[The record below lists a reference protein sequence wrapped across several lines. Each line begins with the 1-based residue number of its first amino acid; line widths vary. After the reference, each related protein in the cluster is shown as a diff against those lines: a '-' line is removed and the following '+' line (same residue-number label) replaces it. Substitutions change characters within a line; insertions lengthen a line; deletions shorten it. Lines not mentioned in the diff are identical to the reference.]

1 MLGNAS
7 KTWPRHQREWFAFA
21 DWSRAIR
28 GVPLKSH
35 QRGASL
41 KSFESGV
48 RHQVVLTRHKRLG
61 TGTAAL
67 GQVEEAGTIRR
78 LSLPS
83 LAAKR
88 CLTGQSSIRGFPQ
101 KNQMVDQYQSSFWG
115 LSSFAGHKHRASGPE
130 LNSQAPDG
138 E

>member
-67 GQVEEAGTIRR
+67 GQVEEAGTIRE
-78 LSLPS
+78 
-83 LAAKR
+83 AKR
-88 CLTGQSSIRGFPQ
+88 ALSAKLGSQ
-101 KNQMVDQYQSSFWG
+101 KVSHRPEQYQRVPLKESDGRPVPEQFLG
-115 LSSFAGHKHRASGPE
+115 LVVFC
-130 LNSQAPDG
+130 QA
-138 E
+138 

>member
-21 DWSRAIR
+21 DWSRFIR
-28 GVPLKSH
+28 EVPLKSH

-48 RHQVVLTRHKRLG
+48 RHQVVLTRHKRFG

-67 GQVEEAGTIRR
+67 GQVEEAGTIRE
-78 LSLPS
+78 
-83 LAAKR
+83 AKR
-88 CLTGQSSIRGFPQ
+88 ALSAKLGSQ
-101 KNQMVDQYQSSFWG
+101 KVSHRPEQYQRVPLKESDGRPVPEQFLG
-115 LSSFAGHKHRASGPE
+115 LVVFC
-130 LNSQAPDG
+130 QA
-138 E
+138 

>member
-21 DWSRAIR
+21 DWSRSIR

-41 KSFESGV
+41 KSFESGT

-67 GQVEEAGTIRR
+67 GQVEEAGTIREAKR
-78 LSLPS
+78 ALSLSS
-83 LAAKR
+83 LATKR
-88 CLTGQSSIRGFPQ
+88 NLKGERSITGSTQKESEGRQGPQTSIREVFGLARHL
-101 KNQMVDQYQSSFWG
+101 VQS
-115 LSSFAGHKHRASGPE
+115 
-130 LNSQAPDG
+130 
-138 E
+138 